1 MRAQMSGDL
10 PATVDAIRLADDR
23 TRLQGELPLSR
34 MTRLRTACP
43 DQCGQARVD
52 LYFERGGERGLRRIH
67 GTVAATVRVTCQ
79 RCLQPLTLDL
89 RAQPS
94 LIVVKSE
101 ERPDLAEDD
110 SEVLVAD
117 APISL
122 SDIVEDELLLAMPMI
137 PKHEARECSGAPGH
151 AAGHSRQASPFAVLS
166 RLRREQD

>member
-1 MRAQMSGDL
+1 MSGDL
-10 PATVDAIRLADDR
+10 PATVDAIRLADAR

-43 DQCGQARVD
+43 DQHGQAQVD
-52 LYFERGGERGLRRIH
+52 LYFERAGERGLRRIH
-67 GTVAATVRVTCQ
+67 GTVVAKVQLICQ

-110 SEVLVAD
+110 SEVVIAD

-122 SDIVEDELLLAMPMI
+122 SDMVEDELLLAMPMI
-137 PKHEARECSGAPGH
+137 PKHEARECPGAPGH
-151 AAGHSRQASPFAVLS
+151 VEGQRRQASPFAALS
-166 RLRREQD
+166 RLRRQQD

>member
-1 MRAQMSGDL
+1 MN
-10 PATVDAIRLADDR
+10 
-23 TRLQGELPLSR
+23 R
-34 MTRLRTACP
+34 MTRLRTAYP
-43 DQCGQARVD
+43 EQSGQARVD

-67 GTVAATVRVTCQ
+67 GTVVATVQVKCQ

-110 SEVLVAD
+110 SEVVIAD

-137 PKHEARECSGAPGH
+137 PKHEAQECPGAPGH
-151 AAGHSRQASPFAVLS
+151 AEGQHRQASPFASLA
-166 RLRREQD
+166 RLRRQRD